1 MRQQHDVS
9 MISACGSGL
18 LCPVGHCWAALGFC
32 DSMSLYRTEGAQEAP
47 AANGPA
53 PSTQHT
59 QLRKAE
65 EAAAEQRARP
75 RPKYLLHPEEKRKPR
90 WSRLPPAR
98 VTSTGRWLA
107 AGPSRSTS
115 SPRPL
120 PPSALP
126 APGLAPTGPALLPS
140 GAAPPRATRRS
151 RRRTPFS
158 RPSLVRNLPCFF
170 FFFFFLPHC
179 PRIIRST
186 SY

>member
-1 MRQQHDVS
+1 MSSGPLLGR
-9 MISACGSGL
+9 IGL
-18 LCPVGHCWAALGFC
+18 LRFDEFVSHGRSIGGPGGERPRALH
-32 DSMSLYRTEGAQEAP
+32 T
-47 AANGPA
+47 
-53 PSTQHT
+53 THT

-126 APGLAPTGPALLPS
+126 APGLAPTGPALLSS
-140 GAAPPRATRRS
+140 GATPPRATRRS

>member
-1 MRQQHDVS
+1 MGLNYKT
-9 MISACGSGL
+9 CGGPL
-18 LCPVGHCWAALGFC
+18 HNAPHLDRAKPICAAHL
-32 DSMSLYRTEGAQEAP
+32 
-47 AANGPA
+47 
-53 PSTQHT
+53 
-59 QLRKAE
+59 QLRGRRPRRTAPRPPHSTHTTTE
-65 EAAAEQRARP
+65 SGEAAEQSSEREASA
-75 RPKYLLHPEEKRKPR
+75 EISSSSEQKRNPR
-90 WSRLPPAR
+90 WSPPAR
-98 VTSTGRWLA
+98 DASTGRWLA

-158 RPSLVRNLPCFF
+158 RPSLVRNLPCFL